1 MAKQS
6 QVKSRRKVLNP
17 IFHLQ
22 TKSEDDGKLSIA
34 LLKNARKTGQLNL
47 SGRSLLTSVYLITS
61 VTAVLI

>member
-6 QVKSRRKVLNP
+6 QVKSTRKIVKP

-22 TKSEDDGKLSIA
+22 TKSEDDDKLSVA

-47 SGRSLLTSVYLITS
+47 SNRNLQTSNFYQIQR
-61 VTAVLI
+61 IYNK